1 MPLYCWNRNSVFGR
15 IELMTRLKT
24 SCMLVQ
30 HYMPWYIAASHY
42 HWCQYSCKWRI
53 VKYWEIKTQ
62 FKTFLNKRPFH
73 KHEEIFKRKII
84 MSIVSIHWKI
94 VNVIFQN
101 SSFFIISPIYYNQSW
116 KYTLNIMVY
125 LNENAPLFTV
135 INKLEYDF
143 LFWWNHEKMK
153 EQHLKY

>member
-1 MPLYCWNRNSVFGR
+1 
-15 IELMTRLKT
+15 
-24 SCMLVQ
+24 
-30 HYMPWYIAASHY
+30 
-42 HWCQYSCKWRI
+42 
-53 VKYWEIKTQ
+53 
-62 FKTFLNKRPFH
+62 
-73 KHEEIFKRKII
+73 

-94 VNVIFQN
+94 VNIIFQN